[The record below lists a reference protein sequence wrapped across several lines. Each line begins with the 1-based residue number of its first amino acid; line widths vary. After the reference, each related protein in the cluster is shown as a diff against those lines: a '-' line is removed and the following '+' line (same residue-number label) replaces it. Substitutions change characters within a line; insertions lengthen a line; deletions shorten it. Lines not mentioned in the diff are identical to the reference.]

1 MNNSWSVFFIVNRVQ
16 QIVTIGLITLNNCIL
31 PLILGNHSTYLFELD
46 RKNESTNVSSS
57 STAVLLKLNT
67 LHSLKTHIRSVLYN
81 TYH

>member
-31 PLILGNHSTYLFELD
+31 PLILGNYSTYLFELD